1 MVRTGQTFALV
12 AEEYLDYLAHDRQRK
27 PSTLR
32 DARSVLRNH
41 LLPIFG
47 PRQVEDISV
56 DDVERWARELRAK
69 PRLANATKRKIIVIF
84 HGVMERARRTYR
96 LPHHP
101 VAGIEKP
108 RSAAETS
115 IEVFSPEEV
124 HALVRAA
131 ECRVDAAVFL
141 TAAFTGLRQGELVA
155 LRWRGVEFAGAYIR
169 VSSRYTQGQLTTPKS
184 GKAAM
189 PSGVVATRRRAGG
202 APHGSYGL

>member
-27 PSTLR
+27 PTLR

-56 DDVERWARELRAK
+56 DDVDGRS
-69 PRLANATKRKIIVIF
+69 PND
-84 HGVMERARRTYR
+84 RR
-96 LPHHP
+96 
-101 VAGIEKP
+101 
-108 RSAAETS
+108 
-115 IEVFSPEEV
+115 
-124 HALVRAA
+124 
-131 ECRVDAAVFL
+131 
-141 TAAFTGLRQGELVA
+141 
-155 LRWRGVEFAGAYIR
+155 
-169 VSSRYTQGQLTTPKS
+169 GQT
-184 GKAAM
+184 AAM